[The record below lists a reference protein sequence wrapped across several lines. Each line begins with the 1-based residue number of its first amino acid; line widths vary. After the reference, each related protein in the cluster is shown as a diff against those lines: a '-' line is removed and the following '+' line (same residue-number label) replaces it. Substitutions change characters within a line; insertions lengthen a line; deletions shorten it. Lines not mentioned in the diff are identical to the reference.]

1 MTNAPP
7 KPASTPTSLAD
18 VTALSDGILCD
29 ILFPAPPVGL
39 AAELQSRRNTGF
51 SYTSLTL
58 AVDAEASPEQI
69 YSRLAKI
76 RYELSQHPDQIVL
89 VDSAADI
96 RAAKKSNKLAIGF
109 HFQGTEPVGRN
120 LANVGA
126 YYQLGIRW
134 MLMAYNF
141 QNNVGTGCLEAQKND
156 LGISD
161 FGRSLIA
168 EMNRVGM
175 LVDCSHSGYRTTM
188 DAMAISTKPC
198 IFSHSNP
205 RALYDHPRNIRDD
218 QIKACA
224 QTGGI
229 IGINGVGPFI
239 GEPKEVTVDT
249 MVRHID
255 YVVQLVGPEHVALGL
270 DYMTPL
276 HCQVLSDFYKGDLS
290 KLALPELPW
299 GFFSPTQV
307 PLLLSKLLARGYSQQ
322 ALRGIMGEN
331 FLRVATAV
339 WRQPSGISRA

>member
-1 MTNAPP
+1 MANVPP
-7 KPASTPTSLAD
+7 VPSSLTDIAS
-18 VTALSDGILCD
+18 LSDGILCD

-39 AAELQSRRNTGF
+39 AAELESRRNTGF

-58 AVDAEASPEQI
+58 SVDSEATPDVV

-76 RYELSQHPDQIVL
+76 RYELSQHPDKIIL

-96 RAAKKSNKLAIGF
+96 RAAKKSGKLAIGL

-156 LGISD
+156 IGISQ
-161 FGRSLIA
+161 FGKDLIA

-188 DAMAISTKPC
+188 DAMSLSRKPC

-218 QIKACA
+218 QIKMCA

-239 GEPKEVTVDT
+239 GEPREVTVDT

-255 YVVQLVGPEHVALGL
+255 YVVELVGSKHVALGL

-276 HCQVLSDFYKGDLS
+276 HCEVLRDFYKGDLS
-290 KLALPELPW
+290 KVGLPELPW

-307 PLLLSKLLARGYSQQ
+307 PLLLSKLLAKGYPQE

-331 FLRVATAV
+331 FLRLAERV
-339 WRQPSGISRA
+339 WQ

>member
-7 KPASTPTSLAD
+7 MPASLAD
-18 VTALSDGILCD
+18 LASLSDGVLCD
-29 ILFPAPPVGL
+29 IIFPAPPVGL
-39 AAELQSRRNTGF
+39 APELESRRNTGF
-51 SYTSLTL
+51 SYTSLTM
-58 AVDAEASPEQI
+58 AVDAEAAPAAV
-69 YSRLAKI
+69 YSRLAKM
-76 RYELSQHPDQIVL
+76 RHELSQHPDTIVL
-89 VDSAADI
+89 ADSTADI
-96 RAAKKSNKLAIGF
+96 RSAKKSNKLAIGF
-109 HFQGTEPVGRN
+109 HFQGTEPVGRD

-126 YYQLGIRW
+126 YYQLGVRW

-141 QNNVGTGCLEAQKND
+141 QNNVGTGCIEAQKND
-156 LGISD
+156 LGLSQ
-161 FGRSLIA
+161 FGKDLIA

-218 QIKACA
+218 QIRACA

-239 GEPKEVTVDT
+239 GEPREVMVET
-249 MVRHID
+249 MVRHVD
-255 YVVQLVGPEHVALGL
+255 YVVELVGPQHVALGL

-276 HCQVLSDFYKGDLS
+276 HCQVLYDFYKGDVS
-290 KLALPELPW
+290 KVALPKELPW

-307 PLLLSKLLARGYSQQ
+307 PLLLSKLLAKGYSPE

-331 FLRVATAV
+331 FLRVATEV
-339 WRQPSGISRA
+339 WH

>member
-1 MTNAPP
+1 MTNAVPM
-7 KPASTPTSLAD
+7 PATLSD
-18 VTALSDGILCD
+18 VPSLSDGILCD
-29 ILFPAPPVGL
+29 ILFPSPPVGL
-39 AAELQSRRNTGF
+39 AAELESRRNIGF

-58 AVDAEASPEQI
+58 AVDSEASPEAI
-69 YSRLAKI
+69 YPRLAKI
-76 RYELSQHPDQIVL
+76 RHELSRHPDRIVL
-89 VDSAADI
+89 VDTAADI
-96 RAAKKSNKLAIGF
+96 RAAKKTNKLAIGF

-156 LGISD
+156 LGLSD
-161 FGRSLIA
+161 FGKELVA

-188 DAMAISTKPC
+188 DAMSASTQPC

-218 QIKACA
+218 QMRMCA

-255 YVVQLVGPEHVALGL
+255 YVVQLVGAKHVALGL

-276 HCQVLSDFYKGDLS
+276 HCQVLSDFYEGDLS
-290 KLALPELPW
+290 KVALPELPW

-307 PLLLSKLLARGYSQQ
+307 PLLLSKLLARGYPQE
-322 ALRGIMGEN
+322 ALRGLMGEN
-331 FLRVATAV
+331 FLRVATEV
-339 WRQPSGISRA
+339 WRRPSGISPA

>member
-1 MTNAPP
+1 MANVPP
-7 KPASTPTSLAD
+7 VPSSLSDVAS
-18 VTALSDGILCD
+18 LSDGILCD

-39 AAELQSRRNTGF
+39 AAELESRWNTGF

-58 AVDAEASPEQI
+58 AVDSDATPDLV

-76 RYELSQHPDQIVL
+76 RYELSRQPDKIVL
-89 VDSAADI
+89 ADTAADI
-96 RAAKKSNKLAIGF
+96 RSAKKSRKLAIGF
-109 HFQGTEPVGRN
+109 HFQGTEPVGRD

-126 YYQLGIRW
+126 YYQLGVRW

-156 LGISD
+156 IGISQ
-161 FGRSLIA
+161 FGRDLIA

-188 DAMAISTKPC
+188 DAMSLSTKPC

-218 QIKACA
+218 QIRMCA

-255 YVVQLVGPEHVALGL
+255 YVVELVGPEHVALGL

-290 KLALPELPW
+290 KVALPELPW

-307 PLLLSKLLARGYSQQ
+307 PLLLGKLLAKGYSQK

-339 WRQPSGISRA
+339 WR

>member
-1 MTNAPP
+1 MANVPP
-7 KPASTPTSLAD
+7 VSSLSDVAS
-18 VTALSDGILCD
+18 LSDGILCD

-39 AAELQSRRNTGF
+39 AAELESRRKTGF

-58 AVDAEASPEQI
+58 AVDSDASPDVI
-69 YSRLAKI
+69 YARLAKI
-76 RYELSQHPDQIVL
+76 RHELSQHPEIVL
-89 VDSAADI
+89 VDNAADI
-96 RAAKKSNKLAIGF
+96 RAAKKSGKLAIGF
-109 HFQGTEPVGRN
+109 HFQGTEPVGRD

-156 LGISD
+156 IGISEYGKD
-161 FGRSLIA
+161 LIA

-188 DAMAISTKPC
+188 DAMALSTKPC

-218 QIKACA
+218 QIKMCA

-290 KLALPELPW
+290 KVALPELPW

-307 PLLLSKLLARGYSQQ
+307 PLLLSKLLAKGYSQE

-339 WRQPSGISRA
+339 WRPVGE

>member
-1 MTNAPP
+1 MANVPSVP
-7 KPASTPTSLAD
+7 SSLSEVAS
-18 VTALSDGILCD
+18 LSDGILCD

-39 AAELQSRRNTGF
+39 AAELESRRNTGF

-58 AVDAEASPEQI
+58 AVDSDATPDLI

-76 RYELSQHPDQIVL
+76 RYELSQQPDRIVL

-96 RAAKKSNKLAIGF
+96 RSAKKSGKLAIGF
-109 HFQGTEPVGRN
+109 HFQGTEPVGRD
-120 LANVGA
+120 LANVSA
-126 YYQLGIRW
+126 YYQLGVRW

-156 LGISD
+156 IGISQYGKD
-161 FGRSLIA
+161 LIA

-188 DAMAISTKPC
+188 DAMSLSTKPC

-218 QIKACA
+218 QIRMCA

-249 MVRHID
+249 MVRHIE
-255 YVVQLVGPEHVALGL
+255 YVVELVGPQHVALGL

-290 KLALPELPW
+290 KVALPELPW

-307 PLLLSKLLARGYSQQ
+307 PLLLSKLLAKGYSQE

-339 WRQPSGISRA
+339 WRRPGEP

>member
-1 MTNAPP
+1 MTNTWPVP
-7 KPASTPTSLAD
+7 SSLSDVAS
-18 VTALSDGILCD
+18 LSDGILCD

-39 AAELQSRRNTGF
+39 AAELESRRNTGF

-58 AVDAEASPEQI
+58 SVDNEGAPDVV
-69 YSRLAKI
+69 YSRLAKM
-76 RYELSQHPDQIVL
+76 RYELSQHPDKIIL
-89 VDSAADI
+89 VDGVADI
-96 RAAKKSNKLAIGF
+96 RAAKESGRLAIGF
-109 HFQGTEPVGRN
+109 HFQGTEPVGRD
-120 LANVGA
+120 LANVGS
-126 YYQLGIRW
+126 YYQLGVRW

-141 QNNVGTGCLEAQKND
+141 QNNVGTGCIEAQKND
-156 LGISD
+156 LGISR
-161 FGRSLIA
+161 FGKDLIA

-188 DAMAISTKPC
+188 DAMSLSTKPC

-218 QIKACA
+218 QIKMCA

-239 GEPKEVTVDT
+239 GEPQEVTVDT

-255 YVVQLVGPEHVALGL
+255 HVVQLVGPKHVALGL
-270 DYMTPL
+270 DYMTQL
-276 HCQVLSDFYKGDLS
+276 HCQLLYDFYKGDVT
-290 KLALPELPW
+290 KVGLPQQRPW

-307 PLLLSKLLARGYSQQ
+307 PVLLSKLLARGYTPD

-339 WRQPSGISRA
+339 WR